1 VRVRRDL
8 EVGRKLDPH
17 DDGVASLARITH

>member
-1 VRVRRDL
+1 MRVWRHL

-17 DDGVASLARITH
+17 DDGVTSLARITH